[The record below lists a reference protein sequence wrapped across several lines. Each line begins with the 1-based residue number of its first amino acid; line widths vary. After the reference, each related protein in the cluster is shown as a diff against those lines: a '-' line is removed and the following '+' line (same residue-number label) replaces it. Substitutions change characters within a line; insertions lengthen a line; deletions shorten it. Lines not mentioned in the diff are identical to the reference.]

1 MVTRRTILATAGL
14 AGAGLL
20 AGCVGDER
28 PAAGEETPS
37 YSPSPTDTPPDG
49 DSGDGNDSGGTRPE
63 GTGGPG
69 VTIASVAERP
79 ALPIRPTVELV
90 DPVAT
95 DDHPPRLRVR
105 VENGADGEI
114 TIGESRAVVFEYVTA
129 ESGELVTLPAGGGYP
144 VESGCWRLTEGVA
157 TTEEYRTTTLGPG
170 EALSADLELYGA
182 ATGEDACLPVGE
194 HGFRSTYSV
203 FAGDSPTADGST
215 NGSTGTE
222 PTVNGT
228 VNGST
233 ADPAAVH
240 SAEPE
245 QGTWGFTLLLE

>member
-1 MVTRRTILATAGL
+1 MVTRRTVLATAGL

-20 AGCVGDER
+20 AGCVGDEQ
-28 PAAGEETPS
+28 PAAGGTS
-37 YSPSPTDTPPDG
+37 SGPSPTDTPPDDG
-49 DSGDGNDSGGTRPE
+49 SGDGNASGGTRPE

-114 TIGESRAVVFEYVTA
+114 TIGEARAVVFEYVTA
-129 ESGELVTLPAGGGYP
+129 ESGELITLPAGGDYP
-144 VESGCWRLTEGVA
+144 VEPGCWRLTEGVA
-157 TTEEYRTTTLGPG
+157 ITEEYRTATLGPG

-194 HGFRSTYSV
+194 HEFRSTYSV
-203 FAGDSPTADGST
+203 STGGDTPANGTAGDGSDVTSGNASADTGTA
-215 NGSTGTE
+215 NGSAT
-222 PTVNGT
+222 PIV
-228 VNGST
+228 
-233 ADPAAVH
+233 DPDL
-240 SAEPE
+240 PDD
-245 QGTWGFTLLLE
+245 GTWGFTLLLE